1 MTPPCLFCGDAEH
14 VSVHEVWGHEFMLE
28 TCCEHLHQQLVTE
41 MNADPDWSRCFLR
54 ALEIEALCG
63 HRLRRIA
70 DNSGGMLLDWQ
81 LRIGAGLGRAQTRAF
96 IARHHAHCAPPVMWR
111 FDAAIYN
118 GNTMLGLAIVGNP
131 VAPGL
136 MLRGILEVNRLC
148 LRRDLP
154 DALRWNAASM
164 LYGWCAREARRRGW
178 RKIITYTRAD
188 EPGTSLRA
196 AGWAPEAKV
205 RGRGWHGGRR
215 ARSNTNAWIDK
226 VRWAR
231 TLLPAAASAVPR
243 PTEEG
248 WPPAE
253 ATKFRE
259 ETSAARIEPRAP
271 ASTRAR
277 RVAASHLTQR
287 TIL

>member
-1 MTPPCLFCGDAEH
+1 
-14 VSVHEVWGHEFMLE
+14 MLE
-28 TCCEHLHQQLVTE
+28 TCCEHLHRAACDGDECRSRLVPVLPPRARDRGPMRPPAPPHRRQQWRH
-41 MNADPDWSRCFLR
+41 A
-54 ALEIEALCG
+54 A
-63 HRLRRIA
+63 RLA
-70 DNSGGMLLDWQ
+70 A
-81 LRIGAGLGRAQTRAF
+81 RIGAGLGRAQTRAF

-188 EPGTSLRA
+188 EPGTSCVLPGGPRRRRCAAA
-196 AGWAPEAKV
+196 AGTAAD
-205 RGRGWHGGRR
+205 GRGPTRMPGSTRSGGRR
-215 ARSNTNAWIDK
+215 RSLRLPPLPSPSKEKKGGLRRRPPSFGRKRPRLASSHARQ
-226 VRWAR
+226 
-231 TLLPAAASAVPR
+231 LLSDR
-243 PTEEG
+243 
-248 WPPAE
+248 AE
-253 ATKFRE
+253 
-259 ETSAARIEPRAP
+259 SQLRI
-271 ASTRAR
+271 
-277 RVAASHLTQR
+277 
-287 TIL
+287 